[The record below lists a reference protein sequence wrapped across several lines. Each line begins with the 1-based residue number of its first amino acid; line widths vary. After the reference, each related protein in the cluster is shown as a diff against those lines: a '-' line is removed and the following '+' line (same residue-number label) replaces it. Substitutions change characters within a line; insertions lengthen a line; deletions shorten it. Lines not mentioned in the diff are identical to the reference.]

1 MKTLSH
7 MNEEIFHGKVML
19 FWRPSSFYIYILY
32 MSISRVARSWKTVL
46 EILEKLLFL
55 YEIMENLSKVL
66 QKVRDR
72 LHGELRFM
80 TSYFES

>member
-1 MKTLSH
+1 MRKYFTEKSCCSGDLQVF
-7 MNEEIFHGKVML
+7 IL
-19 FWRPSSFYIYILY
+19 YILY